1 MSSHEYETSTNGG
14 GGGGGEFNPIDE
26 LDPSLCNGFRVIYDR
41 EVRVTSA
48 LCLLCPMNSLPLTVG
63 SYGNSSSLSW

>member
-1 MSSHEYETSTNGG
+1 MSSHEFDTSVSG

-41 EVRVTSA
+41 EVCEWK
-48 LCLLCPMNSLPLTVG
+48 L
-63 SYGNSSSLSW
+63 SS